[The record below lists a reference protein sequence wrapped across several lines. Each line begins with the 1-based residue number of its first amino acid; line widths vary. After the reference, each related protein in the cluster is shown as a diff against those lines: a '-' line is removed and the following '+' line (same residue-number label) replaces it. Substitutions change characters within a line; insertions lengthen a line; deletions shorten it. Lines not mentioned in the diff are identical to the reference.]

1 MRIHDA
7 DELIAAFKRQ
17 GIPHEPYYWY
27 IDQRRYGTCEHG
39 GYGLGVEASL
49 PIYPNLMPILT
60 VHLAIPRL
68 DSKQVHYTV
77 TTSLSTCFIP
87 CADWTTDP
95 QGLPIV
101 REVARKGYS
110 VSASG
115 QTGLQVSTIKQL
127 SALPTIV

>member
-49 PIYPNLMPILT
+49 PTNS
-60 VHLAIPRL
+60 VR
-68 DSKQVHYTV
+68 
-77 TTSLSTCFIP
+77 SLSYCS
-87 CADWTTDP
+87 CSDSWL
-95 QGLPIV
+95 G
-101 REVARKGYS
+101 
-110 VSASG
+110 
-115 QTGLQVSTIKQL
+115 
-127 SALPTIV
+127 